1 MKSLAPLNIN
11 EAADL
16 AFGLEK
22 ENKNICINN
31 NCCRVRVRVMVLH
44 HIQNYYSHIV
54 AVSFIGGG
62 DRSTQRKPT
71 RRVMICSKS
80 LTNFII

>member
-22 ENKNICINN
+22 ENKS
-31 NCCRVRVRVMVLH
+31 MYK
-44 HIQNYYSHIV
+44 Q
-54 AVSFIGGG
+54 
-62 DRSTQRKPT
+62 
-71 RRVMICSKS
+71 
-80 LTNFII
+80 

>member
-22 ENKNICINN
+22 ENKSICINN

-44 HIQNYYSHIV
+44 HIQKYYSHIV
-54 AVSFIGGG
+54 AVSFIDKGN
-62 DRSTQRKPT
+62 RTEYPEK
-71 RRVMICSKS
+71 
-80 LTNFII
+80 TNDLPQVTDKQLSV